1 MAGLADCACGHGLL
15 LGGLC
20 VFQYDVTIYCLL
32 DVSIPLHTE
41 ILNSLYQHYLFSK
54 LQLLLKGKRL

>member
-32 DVSIPLHTE
+32 DVSIPLT
-41 ILNSLYQHYLFSK
+41 Q
-54 LQLLLKGKRL
+54 